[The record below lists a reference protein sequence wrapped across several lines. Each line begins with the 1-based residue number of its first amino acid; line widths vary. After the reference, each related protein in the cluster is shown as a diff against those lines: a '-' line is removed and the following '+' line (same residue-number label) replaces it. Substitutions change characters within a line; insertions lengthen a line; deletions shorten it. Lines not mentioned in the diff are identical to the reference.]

1 MQYIDSIVGFLKKV
15 TELAIALLALAIV
28 LQILFGNGVSFI
40 GVDVIGNVT
49 HIIAS
54 LGQNGLVGLIAAAV
68 LYAIVTR
75 K

>member
-1 MQYIDSIVGFLKKV
+1 MHYLDSIVGFLKKV

-49 HIIAS
+49 KIIAG

>member
-49 HIIAS
+49 KIIAS